1 MIANFLSQLGPFWT
15 WLLLGALLLGMELVL
30 PGVHFVWFGVAAA
43 LMAFIVQLTGMVW
56 GWQLI
61 TFATVAAG
69 LVMFMRGYASPLRFK
84 SDQPDLN
91 ARAHQYIGRTVVI
104 EEAIAAGRG
113 KVRVDDTLWSARG
126 PDLPSGT
133 RVRVAAVEGSV
144 LVVEPL

>member
-1 MIANFLSQLGPFWT
+1 MIANFLAELGPFWT

-43 LMAFIVQLTGMVW
+43 LMAFIVQFTGMVW

-61 TFATVAAG
+61 TFATVAAA

-84 SDQPDLN
+84 SDEPELN
-91 ARAHQYIGRTVVI
+91 SRARQYIGRIVVI
-104 EEAIAAGRG
+104 EEPISAGRG

-126 PDLPSGT
+126 ADLGAGT
-133 RVRVAAVEGSV
+133 KVRVAGVEGSV
-144 LVVEPL
+144 LVVEAL